1 MKCTLAVVS
10 CSGYLP
16 VASAGLT
23 TIIAGP
29 SDEDLCEESYW
40 NVATTD
46 RWSYSLLMALQVFSH
61 IISPTVKT
69 KNYPP
74 APCPLPHPLWG
85 DPGVGCL
92 QSDKFYETKMLRRCL
107 LVVIVSLSQSQPV
120 MGCYCDLTNKSPE
133 IITILFFPV
142 GWTVLSANRYLPH
155 NSDCDTSK
163 FLSLCSLLWIKSWC
177 PL

>member
-1 MKCTLAVVS
+1 MTRSLQHLSGPSTLPLVTIPTSDLQISILSPDPLMNSKAGKRGGGGRIREHYYGYFQDFGGNSLDVKPVKCTLAVVS

-74 APCPLPHPLWG
+74 APCPLPTPCEG
-85 DPGVGCL
+85 TRESAAFKVINFTR
-92 QSDKFYETKMLRRCL
+92 QRC
-107 LVVIVSLSQSQPV
+107 
-120 MGCYCDLTNKSPE
+120 
-133 IITILFFPV
+133 
-142 GWTVLSANRYLPH
+142 
-155 NSDCDTSK
+155 
-163 FLSLCSLLWIKSWC
+163 
-177 PL
+177 